1 MEDRQPVQT
10 SEEITLGDLFQ
21 ILKRRLWIIISITL
35 ITSLVT
41 LFYLLFIAKPIY
53 SISATIK
60 IPAKSASS
68 LNLGSAAAILLGGST
83 SAPGVDEQLELIKS
97 RRVLKN
103 VVDELKLVEYFKSKS
118 KAKGS
123 TEITE
128 NQIIDILSKDV
139 IKASSKKS
147 TSLIQLSVEL
157 DDKELAYNIV
167 QSIIKNYVEI
177 AKELSRDENSYLY
190 DFVQQQLPV
199 VEKELAQIEEKLQQF
214 QKEKSLLPT
223 EEIKQ
228 LMEAYTEIG
237 KKIINT
243 QLSIQSTEEVI
254 ASLNRR
260 IAEVKGM
267 AASQSYTPSSKQLE
281 ELKKQLAEL
290 EIQRNS
296 LLLQYTEEA
305 PEVKQVAKKIDSVK
319 KMINEELSRI
329 TSTKLEA
336 QDPVLSELYASL
348 SKALTEKEGLKATLQ
363 GLEKAKEEL
372 DRKLNKFPEIQ
383 REYIALQREFTVKQ
397 QVYTTLK
404 AKQEELRLSTAGM
417 NFNVPVVIDEPFIP
431 EKPAKPNKKL
441 TLAVGGVLGIFL
453 GILGAFLREA
463 TDQRILDKQQ
473 VVSLLGQET
482 IDYTNPF
489 DAKKNSEALKKT
501 LVYTFE
507 TSDSNKITHITSA
520 GKIPEKNQIAF
531 ELAKLSAALG
541 RRTVLIDTAGELGL
555 NVSKEKAISI
565 SKFVSD
571 KSDKNLPEYSE
582 NLCIVL
588 KTEDDSDYLTLSP
601 KFKEKLE
608 NLNGEFDTIFI
619 ITPDVSSAEARY
631 TAEFSSKNF
640 LVAKPKISTKKDL
653 LTAYTMKE
661 LNLLWVSK
669 D

>member
-1 MEDRQPVQT
+1 MEDKQIIQT
-10 SEEITLGDLFQ
+10 SEEITLSDLFQ
-21 ILKRRLWIIISITL
+21 ILRRRIGIIVFVTVITGL
-35 ITSLVT
+35 IT

-60 IPAKSASS
+60 IPAKSASGI
-68 LNLGSAAAILLGGST
+68 NLGAAAVLLGGST
-83 SAPGVDEQLELIKS
+83 SAPGVDEQIEIIKS

-103 VVDELKLVEYFKSKS
+103 VVNELNLLHYFKSKTKD
-118 KAKGS
+118 KAK
-123 TEITE
+123 EELTE
-128 NQIIDILSKDV
+128 NQVIEKLYKDIV
-139 IKASSKKS
+139 KASSQKN
-147 TSLIQLSVEL
+147 TSLIQITVEL
-157 DDKELAYNIV
+157 DDKQLAYNIV
-167 QSIIKNYVEI
+167 QSIIKNYI
-177 AKELSRDENSYLY
+177 DISKELNKDENSYLY
-190 DFVQQQLPV
+190 DFVQQQLPI
-199 VEKELAQIEEKLQQF
+199 VEKELAEIEEKLQKF
-214 QKEKSLLPT
+214 QQEKSLVPT
-223 EEIKQ
+223 EEVKQ
-228 LMEAYTEIG
+228 LVTTYTELDNQIV
-237 KKIINT
+237 NA
-243 QLSIQSTEEVI
+243 QLNLRAIEETVTL
-254 ASLNRR
+254 LNKQ
-260 IAEVKGM
+260 ISEVKGM
-267 AASQSYTPSSKQLE
+267 AVAQSYTPSSEQLE

-290 EIQRNS
+290 EIERNS
-296 LLLQYTEEA
+296 LLLKYTEEA
-305 PEVKQVAKKIDSVK
+305 PAVKEVTEKIEVVK
-319 KMINEELSRI
+319 KMINAELSRI
-329 TSTKLEA
+329 TSAKLET
-336 QDPVLSELYASL
+336 QDPALSELYASL
-348 SKALTEKEGLKATLQ
+348 SKAITERESLKATLQ
-363 GLEKAKEEL
+363 GLQKAKEEL
-372 DRKLNKFPEIQ
+372 DKKLEKFPEIQ
-383 REYIALQREFTVKQ
+383 REYVALQREQTIKQ
-397 QVYTTLK
+397 QVYATLK

-417 NFNVPVVIDEPFIP
+417 NFNVPVVIDEPYIP

-489 DAKKNSEALKKT
+489 DAKKNSEALKNT
-501 LVYTFE
+501 LVHTFE

-531 ELAKLSAALG
+531 ELAKLSASLG
-541 RRTVLIDTAGELGL
+541 RRTVLIDTAGELSL

-619 ITPDVSSAEARY
+619 ITPDVSSAEAKY